1 MISYL
6 ILGGQDCCSVE
17 IYSTVTTR
25 VGNYRCKLCF
35 RLGVLYFADI
45 NADFSVRC
53 YENNHHKGKII
64 KGQPAF
70 FCKICCLSG
79 DEALATSPKG
89 LISL

>member
-1 MISYL
+1 MLCYL

-25 VGNYRCKLCF
+25 VGNYRCKLCL

-70 FCKICCLSG
+70 VLQNLLLVG
-79 DEALATSPKG
+79 G
-89 LISL
+89 